1 MELLAELMERVQN
14 VFKLIV
20 LLKIQQEFQYF
31 SVYMIKFGGRGS
43 L

>member
-14 VFKLIV
+14 VFKLR
-20 LLKIQQEFQYF
+20 LKIQQEFLYS
-31 SVYMIKFGGRGS
+31 SVYMVKFGGRGS

>member
-1 MELLAELMERVQN
+1 MELLAELMECVQN

-20 LLKIQQEFQYF
+20 LLKIQQEFLYS
-31 SVYMIKFGGRGS
+31 SVYMVKFGGGGS

>member
-20 LLKIQQEFQYF
+20 LLKIQQEFLYS
-31 SVYMIKFGGRGS
+31 SVYMVKFGGRGS